1 MAKQIRKQTLI
12 GAIALALFGLTYL
25 LSADVRDFIAQS
37 FAILSKADPGD
48 IEGGIR
54 ELKSYL
60 LGFGIWAPVV
70 SSILMVLQMIA
81 APIPGQLVTFT
92 NGLLFGAFWGTV
104 LSWSSAMA
112 GAALCYGIAT
122 AFGRPV
128 VEKIVGVKSLDYVDR
143 FFERY
148 GTKAILV
155 ARLIPFVPFDPVS
168 YGAGLTKM
176 GFWRFFI
183 ATGIGQLPATI
194 LYSWL
199 GAKVTGSIK
208 VVFWVFV
215 GVVALAVILSAL
227 KPWYEKRALS
237 SRAGEG
243 KSSEEPREKLPLLV
257 VADKIFVIAF
267 TSFLLGFDISWLLMK
282 NIWFDMRMRTGILMP
297 VFLII
302 GLVIGFVRFKKF
314 TSQPKPMSTV
324 RKIASW
330 LLALFTAAVLAM
342 IVTDLPTLQL
352 VLPIQM
358 REGFFMSDLD
368 LEIAK
373 TATYTFFLLGFWRL
387 GATIFRRLR
396 CAGRVELV
404 RART

>member
-25 LSADVRDFIAQS
+25 LSADVRDFIAQA
-37 FAILSKADPGD
+37 FATLSKADPRD

-128 VEKIVGVKSLDYVDR
+128 VEKIVGAKSLDYVDK

-183 ATGIGQLPATI
+183 ATGIGQFPATI

-215 GVVALAVILSAL
+215 SVIALAVILSAL
-227 KPWYEKRALS
+227 KPWYEKRAFN
-237 SRAGEG
+237 SRADGG
-243 KSSEEPREKLPLLV
+243 KSATGPREKLPLLM

-297 VFLII
+297 IFLIV
-302 GLVIGFVRFKKF
+302 GLVIGFVRLKKF
-314 TSQPKPMSTV
+314 TNQPKQMGTA
-324 RKIASW
+324 RKTASW
-330 LLALFTAAVLAM
+330 LLALFTTAVLAT

-373 TATYTFFLLGFWRL
+373 TATYAFFLLGFWRL

-396 CAGRVELV
+396 GAGEMELV
-404 RART
+404 KARA